1 MANSDSFITD
11 YAQILIDTPRAHLK
25 LKIVQDNSGL
35 KITHNEQLLI
45 QCYLTVNGMAAGN
58 YVAKAFGTQIPALGD
73 SKDVRVSS
81 GVLYRAIAIADLDF
95 KEDASLVILNRLLEE
110 ADIQRGGISEI
121 S

>member
-1 MANSDSFITD
+1 MTNSDSFVTD
-11 YAQILIDTPRAHLK
+11 YAQSLIDTPRAHLK
-25 LKIVQDNSGL
+25 LQIFQDKSGL
-35 KITHNEQLLI
+35 KITHNEQLLV

-58 YVAKAFGTQIPALGD
+58 YVAKALGTQIPALGD

-95 KEDASLVILNRLLEE
+95 KKDASLLILNRLLEE
-110 ADIQRGGISEI
+110 ADMQRGGVSEI

>member
-1 MANSDSFITD
+1 MTNSDSFVTD
-11 YAQILIDTPRAHLK
+11 YAQSLIDTPRAHLK
-25 LKIVQDNSGL
+25 LQIFQDESGL
-35 KITHNEQLLI
+35 KFTHNEQLLV

-58 YVAKAFGTQIPALGD
+58 YVAKALGTQIPALGD

-95 KEDASLVILNRLLEE
+95 KNDASLLILNRLLEE
-110 ADIQRGGISEI
+110 ADMQRGGISEI